1 MSRIDEV
8 MNKLNKSVGA
18 DIIKKG
24 TERTHYKK
32 IPFTSCKLNAMTYG
46 GVARGKILE
55 ICGRENGGNQAS
67 D

>member
-32 IPFTSCKLNAMTYG
+32 IPFTSCKLNSITYG
-46 GVARGKILE
+46 RVARGKI
-55 ICGRENGGNQAS
+55 
-67 D
+67 